1 MKNFRLP
8 IIVFILAGT
17 LNLLAF
23 VYIAGHREYAPASY
37 SQDYVSGSNIPAQ
50 IPAWVGR
57 MP

>member
-8 IIVFILAGT
+8 ITAFIVLGT

-23 VYIAGHREYAPASY
+23 VYVTGHREYAPASY
-37 SQDYVSGSNIPAQ
+37 SQDYLSGSSIPAQ
-50 IPAWVGR
+50 IPAWIGR